1 MTRLPYSRKKWL
13 KWLSVPI
20 IMQYVLVIVILN
32 LVYQTG
38 FFLGLVLLKV
48 NDGHYFFGFG
58 KGFFS
63 FHTRGV
69 KFTVG
74 FYIPIV
80 FLSSVYVVSNGVR
93 QKMIYPWEQYDNGH
107 MRRFC
112 ASVGGV
118 VALFAFAFTAFVI
131 FFLNQPEHYVGKAE
145 LNRHG
150 IYPSDVA
157 RRLGFEPGDKIVQV
171 NGKDFERFS
180 DLVSPDVLW
189 NDESFFT
196 IERNG
201 EMFNIFLDSLAGETG
216 KRSSLLSL
224 YAPFEVGAVLA
235 GSPAAEAG
243 LMRHDR
249 IVSVNNKPVKKF
261 VQFMEELNRDPD
273 GTALLEIR
281 RHLPSGDTIMLLQM
295 PLNEERKIGI
305 ATQELVEYTTHENTF
320 FESVSKAASHIVTSS
335 EIYLIA
341 FLQNIAGVIAP
352 VSNSSEQV
360 SIDSAKSF
368 AFLYFTGAIALWYVL
383 WNFLPL
389 PKSVLWEI
397 VAIAYEVLF
406 ERRYPHRAFEITGI
420 VAWVIFILHFTM
432 IIAGDVIRFFRT

>member
-1 MTRLPYSRKKWL
+1 
-13 KWLSVPI
+13 
-20 IMQYVLVIVILN
+20 
-32 LVYQTG
+32 
-38 FFLGLVLLKV
+38 
-48 NDGHYFFGFG
+48 
-58 KGFFS
+58 
-63 FHTRGV
+63 
-69 KFTVG
+69 
-74 FYIPIV
+74 
-80 FLSSVYVVSNGVR
+80 
-93 QKMIYPWEQYDNGH
+93 
-107 MRRFC
+107 
-112 ASVGGV
+112 
-118 VALFAFAFTAFVI
+118 
-131 FFLNQPEHYVGKAE
+131 
-145 LNRHG
+145 
-150 IYPSDVA
+150 
-157 RRLGFEPGDKIVQV
+157 
-171 NGKDFERFS
+171 
-180 DLVSPDVLW
+180 
-189 NDESFFT
+189 
-196 IERNG
+196 
-201 EMFNIFLDSLAGETG
+201 
-216 KRSSLLSL
+216 
-224 YAPFEVGAVLA
+224 
-235 GSPAAEAG
+235 
-243 LMRHDR
+243 
-249 IVSVNNKPVKKF
+249 VSVNNKPVKKF